1 MSGVTHDGA
10 RWSNA
15 EEDRIVLAPYDAG
28 WPARFAEEAA
38 RVGAALASG
47 GLGPFALEHVG
58 STAIPGLAAK
68 PILDILVLADDRTRW
83 PNAVASL
90 EGLGYVYWAENPR
103 RDRMFFVKG
112 MPPFG
117 TGRTH
122 HVHVRMREDAR
133 EVLAFRD
140 YLRGHPEVARE
151 YERLKR
157 ELEAAHPTDRDAYTA
172 GKSRFVAGILA
183 RAAAGG
189 A

>member
-1 MSGVTHDGA
+1 MTGVAHDGA

-15 EEDRIVLAPYDAG
+15 EEDRIVLMPYDAA
-28 WPARFAEEAA
+28 WPARFEAEAA
-38 RVGAALASG
+38 RVGAALADA
-47 GLGPFALEHVG
+47 GLGAFQLEHVG

-68 PILDILVLADDRTRW
+68 PIVDILVLADELARW
-83 PNAVASL
+83 PHAVAPL
-90 EGLGYVYWAENPR
+90 EGLGYVYWADNPR

-122 HVHVRMREDAR
+122 HVHVRTREDAR
-133 EVLAFRD
+133 EVIAFRD
-140 YLRGHPEVARE
+140 HLRGSPDAARE

-157 ELEAAHPTDRDAYTA
+157 ELEASHPTDRDAYTA
-172 GKSRFVAGILA
+172 GKTRFVAGILA

-189 A
+189 